1 MRVSNHAG
9 EHWVASGSATVVR
22 ARLKFHHP
30 IDNFINSSGSESIF
44 FYRFISLA
52 SFARQGF
59 WEAATS
65 DVAEILMQPGRER
78 P

>member
-1 MRVSNHAG
+1 MRVSSHAG
-9 EHWVASGSATVVR
+9 EYWVAGGSATVVR
-22 ARLKFHHP
+22 GRLKFQHP
-30 IDNFINSSGSESIF
+30 IDNFANSCGSESIF

-52 SFARQGF
+52 SFAHQGF